1 MRWSKSLFK
10 VFKSKEIKRYRNT
23 DHTQRYRRN
32 HNKCYLRKKY
42 INDALILIKGSIMR

>member
-10 VFKSKEIKRYRNT
+10 IFKSKECKRYKISN
-23 DHTQRYRRN
+23 HTQRFRRN

-42 INDALILIKGSIMR
+42 INDVLVLIKGSIMR